1 MRALSL
7 CLPAFCLT
15 TLSALPAQSS
25 PEPQA
30 QPAAAATPAA
40 TPTLTLQNLAPA
52 ARREGAAVVVP
63 FAPGAVRDVPALHVK
78 DTPTC
83 WQPFGARWPD
93 GSLRQALCL
102 FVAELPALG
111 ERAIALEPGAGPAL
125 PAGDIAM
132 PAATLW
138 FQATVGGVVARAEPQ
153 RVADLE
159 RNALRRVELRR
170 ARLGDTGLVAEAI
183 VTAWRD
189 QPHAQCDVAVWFSD
203 PRTPAMQCNLDELA
217 IECEGMALALRH
229 TGALGIT
236 HAATPKGS
244 RSVLLKGRPLGDG
257 QGLRRAGAL
266 VPALAGDGSLAD
278 STAFAAAAAPLLG
291 ATTWSDSGAFGPFGV
306 VPELPPWLRGMAL
319 RSHLAR
325 AHAAFVARDKPGG
338 DPFGCFRHGLERFAG
353 QTGDQGDFGVVK
365 LSLVAASGL
374 PSQLLE
380 VELSVLQEACRPVH
394 FFEAD
399 GTPVEPADHPDWNVW
414 SGRTHWHPE
423 MSKDRLGKPVP
434 EPRFESH
441 GWTGK
446 DREHW
451 SSNHLGA
458 FALLTGAHWARAE
471 LANEGRLYL
480 AGQTLEP
487 RFSTSHAGA
496 PRGAGR
502 TALAAAW
509 NVLATGDARLA
520 ARMDARMAQVYAR
533 EWAGRDLPP
542 DRVRPLQVCDPDG
555 RMLQGKRRYWNPW
568 QDATAAVGFAAHAR
582 VTGDATAARLAE
594 ALARNAVLFGWRVTP
609 TTHEVAM
616 AIGWLDG
623 EPLTEAQWTAA
634 DPTLVQGSAN
644 TAFSEWSIGAV
655 EIARAAAVRDGDEPL
670 AARCADIQRR
680 MRSARR
686 APPDGGIDRFAE
698 WDAVRWP

>member
-1 MRALSL
+1 MRVLTS
-7 CLPAFCLT
+7 CLLAWILPTLRAQEPAT
-15 TLSALPAQSS
+15 P
-25 PEPQA
+25 
-30 QPAAAATPAA
+30 PAAAATPEAA
-40 TPTLTLQNLAPA
+40 TSPTSPTTLTLQNLAPA
-52 ARREGAAVVVP
+52 PRREGAAVVVP
-63 FAPGAVRDVPALHVK
+63 FARGAVRDVPDLHVA

-111 ERAIALEPGAGPAL
+111 ERLVQLVPGKGTAL
-125 PAGDIAM
+125 PTGAIAM
-132 PAATLW
+132 PAARLW
-138 FQATVGGVVARAEPQ
+138 FVATVGGATVRVEPQ

-159 RNALRRVELRR
+159 DNALRRVELRR
-170 ARLGDTGLVAEAI
+170 ARLGDTGLLAEAI

-189 QPHAQCDVAVWFSD
+189 QAHAQCDVAVWFSD
-203 PRTPAMQCNLDELA
+203 PRTPAMQCDVGELA

-229 TGALGIT
+229 TGALGVT
-236 HAATPKGS
+236 HAATPTGS
-244 RSVLLKGRPLGDG
+244 RSVLLAGRPLGDG

-266 VPALAGDGSLAD
+266 VPAMQGDGSLAD
-278 STAFAAAAAPLLG
+278 TTIYAAAMAPLLG
-291 ATTWSDSGAFGPFGV
+291 ATTWSESGAFGPFGV
-306 VPELPPWLRGMAL
+306 VPELPAWLRGPGL
-319 RSHLAR
+319 RAHLAR
-325 AHAAFVARDKPGG
+325 EHAAFIARDKPGG
-338 DPFGCFRHGLERFAG
+338 DAFGCFRHGLQRFAG
-353 QTGDQGDFGVVK
+353 QTGDQADFGVVK
-365 LSLVAASGL
+365 LSLVAASGV

-380 VELSVLQEACRPVH
+380 AELSMLQEGCRPVH

-399 GTPVEPADHPDWNVW
+399 GRPVEPDEHPDWNVW

-423 MSKDRLGKPVP
+423 MSKDRLGKPAP
-434 EPRFESH
+434 EPKYESH

-451 SSNHLGA
+451 SSNTLGA
-458 FALLTGAHWARAE
+458 FALLTGAHWAREE
-471 LANEGRLYL
+471 LRNEGRLYR
-480 AGQTLEP
+480 AGQTLAP

-509 NVLATGDARLA
+509 NVLATGDERLA

-533 EWAGRDLPP
+533 EWSGRDLPP
-542 DRVRPLQVCDPDG
+542 DRVRPMLVCDPDG
-555 RMLQGKRRYWNPW
+555 RMLQGKHRYWNPW

-594 ALARNAVLFGWRVTP
+594 ALAQNAVRFGWLVTP
-609 TTHEVAM
+609 THHEVAM
-616 AIGWLDG
+616 AIRWLDG
-623 EPLTEAQWTAA
+623 APLTDQQWAA
-634 DPTLVQGSAN
+634 NDPTLVQSSAN

-655 EIARAAAVRDGDEPL
+655 EIARIAALRDGDEAL
-670 AARCADIQRR
+670 AGRCLDIQRR